1 MATLQLAIDATK
13 AKDGAAK
20 FAEGAKTVQNEAN
33 KAAQTV
39 ENLSDKLNK
48 QGEKSG
54 LVASQISELVRA
66 YLGFEAV
73 KKAIEVIGEFEQ
85 AELKFSRT
93 SKLTKADQ
101 HSLTQEFIAM
111 SAVAPTTVNQ
121 FLQIATVGGQLG
133 IKTKAGVKEFSD
145 AVAQF
150 SEVAGMGAKES
161 ALLLGRTKQAAGES
175 SESIKE
181 YASTL
186 VMLADS
192 NLAAEGEIAG
202 LNLEMSKVLSPFKIG
217 TEKSAALSATL
228 IGLGVDSGMA
238 SQGISKLFNSLDQ
251 ATKQGENGKLSIIAN
266 VSGMKSEDFSKLFN
280 SDAIAALQKFLQ
292 GINKLEDAGTNV
304 KTVFKDLVDGD
315 ARMLKSLLPLIQ
327 NTDQLQANLD
337 SLGSAWAKTGALE
350 KRAADQANTIDGQ
363 WKIFGNTMRALVI
376 SQDGL
381 GASIGKAMKTFNEAL
396 GIVVGFSQATGQTS
410 TAVKV
415 LVGVLDALAVVIGL
429 IVAKKL
435 ADVFLDIFLHVI
447 NLSKTMNLFTSI
459 IGSVLPVAV
468 ALGAVFL
475 GWSIGEA
482 LFDQFKE
489 VQLALESVRHAWA
502 TVANIGDSDAWKKT
516 KAFFTGDTAQAPA
529 KHKFQ
534 AMSEDD
540 LHTETVSSINKNFH
554 PTDRSFEDVLG
565 DKVLENIRK
574 VSAAMKEFSVSGV
587 LSKEVV
593 SDLNK
598 AFEDATKATKK
609 AGDATKDAGESFDAD
624 NVIIG
629 SQLVALK
636 KEADLLKY
644 VGLAR
649 VQETAIIAAQNK
661 AKLENLTLTDKGIAQ
676 LKEAIRL
683 NALAKAHDE
692 INQKLGDK
700 RDQAQNLGLVGD
712 DATKAAEEFAI
723 LNKYKRDGLVI
734 DEETI
739 NTVKRTVGAVEDL
752 KSKWDKVH
760 AVSNGFATAFASSF
774 EEVITHTKTLKDALI
789 GLAQQLEKIA
799 LQALVTKPLE
809 QGLSKAFSSILGGLS
824 GAAGGAAG
832 GAAAPVVAHASGD
845 IFGSPTFFSSGGRQH
860 VMGESG
866 PEAVMPLQRGSDG
879 KLGVRGG
886 NTTNVTMNVY
896 ANDVNG
902 FRASSRQIAANLK
915 KSL

>member
-20 FAEGAKTVQNEAN
+20 FAEGAKTVHNEAN

-48 QGEKSG
+48 QGEKSS

-73 KKAIEVIGEFEQ
+73 KKAIEVIGQFEQ

-111 SAVAPTTVNQ
+111 SSVAPTTANQ

-175 SESIKE
+175 SDSIKE

-186 VMLADS
+186 VMLADN

-238 SQGISKLFNSLDQ
+238 SQGISKLFNALDL

-266 VSGMKSEDFSKLFN
+266 VSGLKSEDFSQLFN
-280 SDAIAALQKFLQ
+280 SDAVAALQKFLQ
-292 GINKLEDAGTNV
+292 GINRLEDAGTNV

-337 SLGSAWAKTGALE
+337 SLGSAWAKSGALE
-350 KRAADQANTIDGQ
+350 KRASDQANTIDGQ
-363 WKIFGNTMRALVI
+363 WKIFGNTMRALAI
-376 SQDGL
+376 SHDGL
-381 GASIGKAMKTFNEAL
+381 GASIGKVMKTFNEAL
-396 GIVVGFSQATGQTS
+396 GIATGFSQTTSQTS
-410 TAVKV
+410 TAVKI
-415 LVGVLDALAVVIGL
+415 LAVALETVSVIVG
-429 IVAKKL
+429 IIIAKKL
-435 ADVFLDIFLHVI
+435 ATVFVDMFLSVI
-447 NLSKTMNLFTSI
+447 NLTKTLGLFSGVMGTL
-459 IGSVLPVAV
+459 LPMAV
-468 ALGAVFL
+468 GLGLVFL
-475 GWSIGEA
+475 SWSIGES
-482 LFDQFKE
+482 LFDQFLS
-489 VQLALESVRHAWA
+489 VQLAMEKIRHLGAVILDSFSVSGLL
-502 TVANIGDSDAWKKT
+502 TL
-516 KAFFTGDTAQAPA
+516 TGVTIPENKP
-529 KHKFQ
+529 KHKFDV
-534 AMSEDD
+534 MSEDD
-540 LHTETVSSINKNFH
+540 LHAQTEAEIRKNFQA
-554 PTDRSFEDVLG
+554 PTKSLSSNIY
-565 DKVLENIRK
+565 DKMSENMHGIIQT
-574 VSAAMKEFSVSGV
+574 MKEFSLSGV
-587 LSKEVV
+587 LSKEVIG
-593 SDLNK
+593 DLSH
-598 AFEDATKATKK
+598 AFEDATKATNKV
-609 AGDATKDAGESFDAD
+609 GDATKGAGEAFDED

-649 VQETAIIAAQNK
+649 VQETAIIAAQSK
-661 AKLENLTLTDKGIAQ
+661 AKLENLTLTDKGIAR

-774 EEVITHTKTLKDALI
+774 EEVITQTKTLKDALI

-832 GAAAPVVAHASGD
+832 GEATPAIAHASGD